1 MGNDSALAQNVILE
15 IGSVDGTEEVTNM
28 VQVGTETITTFN
40 EDCNT
45 PTTSENFAFSP
56 KLHEGDSYNPEIIF
70 VGNPAEGCSQSQV
83 YSQPAQLN
91 FEPIQKCMVM
101 TMWWSGSA
109 TPQQLNLVGTG
120 AFNDFQ
126 SDDWSVDAVIMTAR
140 PYNHSDV
147 PKVVDGRCLYMKNTN
162 TGKTLCFDIVTCI
175 DSDTLLLKGMGIDNV
190 NALYSLDPDLAAGNQ
205 CFEWYISAYQ
215 HSGEWDESHGDFR
228 WDSEGKGTTL
238 SYEGHWWNPINNR
251 GFNQGDSFFG
261 LRNNWL
267 RSDSYYPFFYE
278 IELNVTSIVNAEIM
292 IFSGT
297 HPDPIYNT
305 ATYQN
310 IKTPGVYK
318 FCVPRL
324 SKAGKWSLDAPH
336 TYDGSVKDIIGV
348 DCCPFEGSVGLF
360 RVNKISDKGAGSCII
375 DSIKVRETDADITTT
390 YEPIMGVG
398 AMYTIDSYKWDYL
411 DVLESK
417 GVPLSLSFSV
427 GDLRDIGKRTTGYSK
442 TFNIPASQHNNEILN
457 PMMSVGSERK
467 QIFWQK
473 SRIKVDGVYVFKGL
487 MRIEEGNTG
496 NGGFYKCHII
506 QDDIDWSQAIG
517 ANKLCELALG
527 ENPPVKKGYTS
538 IKNSWDNSPD
548 AGDDYFYGLVNYGEW
563 YSQSVNPTPATIDYD
578 KTANDFHPV
587 IFAKA
592 VVDKIFNSI
601 GYSIDSNFFNS
612 TTFKK
617 LCHPFSSG
625 EDYAES
631 NLFGSGGSQFVHAE
645 NYTKYAPSNMDP
657 VPYPCLTCGSVIKY
671 HYPNISL
678 GSDQGNNW
686 SGNSATSGY
695 TVPFSGMYHIS
706 WNATMYV
713 KMNWGDSYMRTR
725 IFRNG
730 VNIAAVN
737 DQTSTWSYN
746 LAEEVA
752 SYHSGSSSG
761 LVRLGEADV
770 YLNAG
775 ELINMRVRGKNSTYL
790 WNSWMDIDDID
801 FNIYPIPSSTVP
813 DYDVNLSKI
822 LPCVKRM
829 DYIKGLTEMFNLQW
843 TANEETKTV
852 YCEPYD
858 DFFGSGKV
866 LDWTDKLDYKSWN
879 DKFIIEQLAKE
890 ITFGYK
896 EDTSDKVVHSIY
908 RWREGQGMPI
918 YKSHAEYNQE
928 KFRKETLEMGTKKF
942 SSTIQFNAYGT
953 QSNPTTFDS
962 GDFAWGDLTWTDPLS
977 NSDNPVMPI
986 MWGETGGH
994 INSRERPPYTK
1005 TPKFDL
1011 RILNYYGKQTCS
1023 TWKFIDQNGASHTKN
1038 HYPFL
1043 GWKNVWLKGIA
1054 ADPYSLHWDDESD
1067 GYGNTSEGLFTK
1079 YWRTAYKKMNG
1090 GAALRTCQMN
1100 LNAIDIAAFDYRDL
1114 IHLQIDGVSTY
1125 WTVNKIV
1132 DYKPNQNTLTKVELI
1147 EWKQA
1152 ADFASTKG
1160 VAKRISGTQDVSEE
1174 IIIKDTKSSG
1184 LVLTNNT
1191 NNSSTGT
1198 GIAFGRGVVAGDNQT
1213 ILGNYNQTNTD
1224 DILQIGSGIN
1234 SKNRTTALSV
1244 TKTGEVQIHGGELAV
1259 EETDGIVH
1267 DLVFTDENGDI
1278 KKVYLKKEAITIKPT
1293 KTNGNYTI

>member
-1 MGNDSALAQNVILE
+1 MGNDSALAENVILE
-15 IGSVDGTEEVTNM
+15 IGSVDGTEEITNM
-28 VQVGTETITTFN
+28 VQVGTETIVTFN
-40 EDCNT
+40 KDCESPGVSDNY
-45 PTTSENFAFSP
+45 AFPP
-56 KLHEGDSYNPEIIF
+56 KLHEGDSYNPDIIF
-70 VGNPAEGCSQSQV
+70 VGNPAEGCSQQQV
-83 YSQPAQLN
+83 STPGMD
-91 FEPIQKCMVM
+91 FIPVQKCMVM
-101 TMWWSGSA
+101 QMFWQSGGM
-109 TPQQLNLVGTG
+109 TPQMLNQLGTG
-120 AFNDFQ
+120 AYNNFESNG
-126 SDDWSVDAVIMTAR
+126 WSGPNPFTVGN
-140 PYNHSDV
+140 NHSDY
-147 PKVVDGRCLYMKNTN
+147 PRVVDGRCLYMKNTN

-175 DSDTLLLKGMGIDNV
+175 DKDTLLLKGLGTDNV
-190 NALYSLDPDLAAGNQ
+190 NALNYLDPDLAAGNQ
-205 CFEWYISAYQ
+205 CFKWYISAYQ

-238 SYEGHWWNPINNR
+238 SYEGHHWNPINNR

-261 LRNNWL
+261 LRNSWL
-267 RSDSYYPFFYE
+267 SNSVDYAMFYE
-278 IELNVTSIVNAEIM
+278 IELNVTSVVNAKIM
-292 IFSGT
+292 ILSGT

-305 ATYQN
+305 MTYQH
-310 IKTPGVYK
+310 ITTPGVYK

-324 SKAGKWSLDAPH
+324 ALAGKWSLDAPH
-336 TYDGSVKDIIGV
+336 TYDGSVETIYGV
-348 DCCPFEGSVGLF
+348 PACVFEGSVGLL
-360 RVNKISDKGAGSCII
+360 RVNKIHEKGVASCII
-375 DSIKVRETDADITTT
+375 DSIKVRFTDADTTTT

-398 AMYTIDSYKWDYL
+398 AMYTIDAYKWNYL
-411 DVLESK
+411 DVLESR
-417 GVPLSLSFSV
+417 GVPLSLNFSV

-442 TFNIPASQHNNEILN
+442 TFNIPASQHNNEVLT

-473 SRIKVDGVYVFKGL
+473 ARIKVDGVYVFKGL

-496 NGGFYKCHII
+496 SGGFYKCHII

-563 YSQSVNPTPATIDYD
+563 YSQSVNPTPSNIDYD
-578 KTANDFHPV
+578 KTSNDFHPV
-587 IFAKA
+587 IFTKA

-601 GYSIDSNFFNS
+601 GYSIHSNFFNS

-617 LCHPFSSG
+617 LCHPYSSG

-631 NLFGSGGSQFVHAE
+631 DLFGSGGSQFVHAE

-657 VPYPCLTCGSVIKY
+657 IPYPCMTCAGVVKY

-678 GSDQGNNW
+678 GSDPGNNW
-686 SGNSATSGY
+686 SGNSSSSGY
-695 TVPFSGMYHIS
+695 TVPFTGMYHIS
-706 WNATMYV
+706 WNATMFV
-713 KMNWGDSYMRTR
+713 KIGYSLASMRTR
-725 IFRNG
+725 IFKNG
-730 VNIAAVN
+730 VNISALNDSTAAWGDAVN
-737 DQTSTWSYN
+737 ST
-746 LAEEVA
+746 E
-752 SYHSGSSSG
+752 SGAADGLTREGSG
-761 LVRLGEADV
+761 DV

-775 ELINMRVRGKNSTYL
+775 DLINMRCRGKNFTWL
-790 WNSWMDIDDID
+790 WNAWMDIDDID

-813 DYDVNLSKI
+813 DYEVNLSKV
-822 LPCVKRM
+822 LPCVKQM

-843 TANEETKTV
+843 TADEETKTV

-890 ITFGYK
+890 ITFEYK
-896 EDTSDKVVHSIY
+896 QDTGDEIVGTVY
-908 RWREGQGMPI
+908 RWREAQGHPI
-918 YKSHAEYNQE
+918 YKSWIEHNDE
-928 KFRKETLEMGTKKF
+928 KFRKETLSMGTKKF
-942 SSTIQFNAYGT
+942 SSTIQFNAYGK
-953 QSNPTTFDS
+953 QPSPNQHGN
-962 GDFAWGDLTWTDPLS
+962 GDWAWGDLSWGDPQTDSEL
-977 NSDNPVMPI
+977 PVMPI
-986 MWGETGGH
+986 MWSDTGGS
-994 INSRERPPYTK
+994 INGKNRPPYKK
-1005 TPKFDL
+1005 TPSFDL
-1011 RILNYYGKQTCS
+1011 RILNYYGKQDCS
-1023 TWKFIDQNGASHTKN
+1023 NWRFVDQNGTAHTKT
-1038 HYPFL
+1038 HYPHL
-1043 GWKNVWLKGIA
+1043 GWKNCWLKGVA
-1054 ADPYSLHWDDESD
+1054 EDPYSLHWGDESD

-1079 YWRTAYKKMNG
+1079 YWRTAYEKMNG
-1090 GAALRTCQMN
+1090 GAALRTCRMN

-1125 WTVNKIV
+1125 WTINKII
-1132 DYKPNQNTLTKVELI
+1132 DYKPNQNELTKVELI

-1152 ADFASTKG
+1152 ADYARSRG
-1160 VAKRISGTQDVSEE
+1160 EAKRVGGTQDVSEE
-1174 IIIKDTKSSG
+1174 TIIKDTKSSG

-1198 GIAFGRGVVAGDNQT
+1198 GIAFGRGVVAEDNQT
-1213 ILGNYNQTNTD
+1213 ILGNYNQTNAD

-1278 KKVYLKKEAITIKPT
+1278 KKVYLKKE
-1293 KTNGNYTI
+1293 